1 MYAATNGVSGWCHI
15 CVRNLLT
22 FHTIV
27 WIFVYMK
34 QRVEVVLRQYII
46 NDELGNENRKKTMS
60 KNHVRLM
67 FIIGVLMPGIAI
79 FLAP

>member
-22 FHTIV
+22 FHTMV
-27 WIFVYMK
+27 RIFVYMK
-34 QRVEVVLRQYII
+34 QRVEVVLRQYTI
-46 NDELGNENRKKTMS
+46 NDELGNENRKKQRR
-60 KNHVRLM
+60 KNHVMLTLL
-67 FIIGVLMPGIAI
+67 IGVLMLGIAI

>member
-27 WIFVYMK
+27 RIFVYMK
-34 QRVEVVLRQYII
+34 QRVEVVLRQYTI
-46 NDELGNENRKKTMS
+46 NDELGNENRKKQRR
-60 KNHVRLM
+60 KNHVMLTLL
-67 FIIGVLMPGIAI
+67 IGVLMLGIAI

>member
-22 FHTIV
+22 FHTMV
-27 WIFVYMK
+27 RIFVYMK

-46 NDELGNENRKKTMS
+46 NDELGNENRKKQRR
-60 KNHVRLM
+60 KNHVMLTLL
-67 FIIGVLMPGIAI
+67 IGVLMLGIAI